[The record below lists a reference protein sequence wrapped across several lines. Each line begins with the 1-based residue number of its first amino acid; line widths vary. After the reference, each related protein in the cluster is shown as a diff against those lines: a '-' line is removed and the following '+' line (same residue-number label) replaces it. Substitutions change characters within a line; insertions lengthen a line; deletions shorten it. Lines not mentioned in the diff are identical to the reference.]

1 MNRVCYLGVSNLKDL
16 SSGYKN
22 VDPIASEKM
31 TRWGAMYRYGGRLM
45 VLLLLPLHVVG
56 KLVASVVLPHGDFA
70 LDPGLLPENSTERQ
84 AAEEVAAAASKA
96 GKWLSTLIKPDLII
110 LSTPHGMEL
119 TNDFAFYLGSS
130 ASGYADL
137 GQDLHNGT
145 SHRIKLDTISLAPNE
160 THDLLRHLRGQAVSG
175 ILNYAD
181 SEDMALRW
189 GEVIPL
195 VLVHAPAYTHRRYII
210 LSHPLRRYNR
220 SPSMVPELLSL
231 GKSIRD
237 WADSRPERI
246 ALLISSDLSHTH
258 RPDGPYGYSN
268 ASAPFDAA
276 IQKWATSPLK
286 NAKSLL
292 VEATSLQD
300 QAKSCGFTGMV
311 MLHGSLVQDHFET
324 KVLASRNATYYGM
337 MVATFIRG
345 ERNVVE
351 SSQLF

>member
-1 MNRVCYLGVSNLKDL
+1 
-16 SSGYKN
+16 
-22 VDPIASEKM
+22 M
-31 TRWGAMYRYGGRLM
+31 TRLRSMRRCRSRSRLI

-70 LDPGLLPENSTERQ
+70 LDPGLLPENSTARN
-84 AAEEVAAAASKA
+84 AAEEVASAASNA
-96 GKWLSTLIKPDLII
+96 GKWLSTVVKPDLVI

-145 SHRIKLDTISLAPNE
+145 SHRITLDTISLAPNE

-195 VLVHAPAYTHRRYII
+195 VLVHVPRHIHRRYII
-210 LSHPLRRYNR
+210 VSHPLRRYDQ

-237 WADSRPERI
+237 WADSRPERV

-258 RPDGPYGYSN
+258 QADGPYGYSN

-276 IQKWATSPLK
+276 IRKWATSPLT

-292 VEATSLQD
+292 VDATSLQD
-300 QAKSCGFTGMV
+300 RAKSCGFTGLV
-311 MLHGSLVQDHFET
+311 MLHGALVHDQFDTE
-324 KVLASRNATYYGM
+324 VLVSRNATYYGM
-337 MVATFIRG
+337 MVATFIR
-345 ERNVVE
+345 EEKNSVVAR
-351 SSQLF
+351 QLF